1 MRDQLKHFPVNWQD
15 GMKINKSHF
24 IAQDDAWRDALQDA
38 ASLSVSP
45 MQYGILPE
53 AAGGETNFN
62 VKLSIDNQKTLRVT
76 VMACQAVTIGGAR
89 ICIPAQGGGL
99 DQSDQYPT
107 VSHTFT
113 DAGMESTWWV
123 VLAVNPFD
131 RLPAGSP
138 DLQETPPRLPF
149 SSPSY
154 TVHVVSQNQLR
165 QYSRHPYALLIG
177 KLNVNGNNLVIDEE
191 YIPPAFTISASV
203 DLQNLL
209 QEIDTFMGN
218 LESRCSAI
226 VQKIFR
232 KSQQND
238 LSELVQYL
246 CDRMML
252 YLGPT
257 ITQMRWMMLHQSPA
271 MLFAGLSALARV
283 MKNTIDLRIGS
294 GKEEMMNYMCE
305 WCELKQG
312 ELETMLTNLSAIRYD
327 HNDVNANIPRIV
339 DFVRVID
346 RLFDTLSKLDYI
358 GKRRESGIFVKE
370 EKTEIADPN
379 KAKRRFFG

>member
-1 MRDQLKHFPVNWQD
+1 
-15 GMKINKSHF
+15 
-24 IAQDDAWRDALQDA
+24 
-38 ASLSVSP
+38 
-45 MQYGILPE
+45 
-53 AAGGETNFN
+53 
-62 VKLSIDNQKTLRVT
+62 
-76 VMACQAVTIGGAR
+76 
-89 ICIPAQGGGL
+89 
-99 DQSDQYPT
+99 
-107 VSHTFT
+107 
-113 DAGMESTWWV
+113 
-123 VLAVNPFD
+123 
-131 RLPAGSP
+131 
-138 DLQETPPRLPF
+138 
-149 SSPSY
+149 
-154 TVHVVSQNQLR
+154 
-165 QYSRHPYALLIG
+165 
-177 KLNVNGNNLVIDEE
+177 VNGNNLVIDEE